1 MTVARKD
8 TLQTRRQLIDAAEHL
23 FAGRGIDNISLVDI
37 SRAAQQ
43 KNRNALQY
51 HFGDKVGLINA
62 VLDKHGEGI
71 ALARQQLLDAL
82 EAKHSYSLKDAVDA
96 LVTPIADKLGD
107 PDGGISFLKINSQL
121 MANDHYAGI
130 RLNRA
135 NTIPEA
141 RRLEKLIGS
150 KMPVVDKPVLNARM
164 LLVDSMLF
172 NGLASYAS
180 RSAGKNRRIFVNTL
194 IDSITAVLS
203 QE

>member
-1 MTVARKD
+1 MAITRKD
-8 TLQTRRQLIDAAEHL
+8 TRQTRSQLIDAAERL

-71 ALARQQLLDAL
+71 ALARKQLLNAL
-82 EAKHSYSLKDAVDA
+82 EAKHSYSLKEAVDA

-107 PDGGISFLKINSQL
+107 ANGGIAFLKINSQL
-121 MANDHYAGI
+121 MANDHYAGV
-130 RLNRA
+130 RLDRVNI
-135 NTIPEA
+135 IPEA
-141 RRLEKLIGS
+141 RRLERLIGA
-150 KMPVVDKPVLNARM
+150 KMPAVDKPVLKARM

-180 RSAGKNRRIFVNTL
+180 RSPGKNRRIFVNTL